1 MPTTPMTHTS
11 TFADDTAFL
20 SVHTDPVIA
29 SEQLQSHITEL
40 EKWLHKWKINVNATK
55 CVHITFTLRRESCP
69 PIRIN
74 NIQIPEQDKVRYL
87 GIHLDRRLTWSR
99 HIESKLTQMKLKS
112 SQIHWLIG
120 PRSAL
125 DLDYKVLLYKAI
137 IKPIWLYGIQ
147 LWGSA
152 SSTNIEKIQRRQ
164 SKLLR
169 IITGAPWYVRNS
181 NIHRDLNIPTI
192 REEIKNSCINY
203 MKKLAEHPNPLAR
216 DLLTFEGHRRLRRLE
231 TLDLGR

>member
-1 MPTTPMTHTS
+1 
-11 TFADDTAFL
+11 
-20 SVHTDPVIA
+20 
-29 SEQLQSHITEL
+29 
-40 EKWLHKWKINVNATK
+40 
-55 CVHITFTLRRESCP
+55 
-69 PIRIN
+69 
-74 NIQIPEQDKVRYL
+74 
-87 GIHLDRRLTWSR
+87 
-99 HIESKLTQMKLKS
+99 MKLKS

-137 IKPIWLYGIQ
+137 IKPIWLYDIQ